1 MNNICSTFPS
11 DPARQ
16 ILLKLTDV
24 SFEYCS
30 TNKKGWRFWN
40 TVEVL
45 LGLQS
50 QKEPVRTAGA
60 GFFTDPMPFPSANQ
74 QCESKVHQ
82 HVKCSLVKL
91 AGFGGGRSDVSCGD
105 VHVGQNSPAS
115 RRAVGARLMTS
126 PGHHALVAART
137 SRLDAL
143 RFVAVQRTM
152 SLQLSTC
159 TRRFC
164 DANAIAKHSI
174 CVTPINVL
182 CRKTAGS
189 ANDDASPI
197 THCPNKMC
205 RFLYRNVL

>member
-11 DPARQ
+11 DPARR

-30 TNKKGWRFWN
+30 TNKKKVTFLKHSGGFAGSP
-40 TVEVL
+40 EL
-45 LGLQS
+45 Y

-174 CVTPINVL
+174 CVTPILLSTFSAGKQQVL
-182 CRKTAGS
+182 PT
-189 ANDDASPI
+189 
-197 THCPNKMC
+197 TMHH
-205 RFLYRNVL
+205 L